1 MDANDPDITD
11 EEYDTWQLFPKNLTE
26 ITKSFQKVAGVCF
39 LGAAALSRCGIIP
52 VYISAPA
59 VIGTEVVSSF
69 LSKKTTKDKRYLGLS
84 SIPSEKQ
91 ELEAYKNLL
100 HTHIRA
106 IRRIR
111 DPDSAQEKTKRNA
124 KQALEIIEAFEDAYN
139 RDEAGDSAGYS
150 LGYHSE
156 SGPADEYLPR
166 NTRKKRITHTHN
178 GARRASYESVHAN
191 GSEYRSSSRLSR
203 QLAHNGSRSRF
214 MSPAPVREEETA
226 FDDPNSTT
234 ALAPY
239 NSSRAHA
246 ASDWSDWT
254 WNEKRQQWVSYRYVN
269 GQYEYEHREPGDL
282 S

>member
-39 LGAAALSRCGIIP
+39 LGAAALSRCGMIP

-91 ELEAYKNLL
+91 ELEAYKDLL

-139 RDEAGDSAGYS
+139 RDEAGDSAGYTS
-150 LGYHSE
+150 GYYSE
-156 SGPADEYLPR
+156 SGPEDEHLPR
-166 NTRKKRITHTHN
+166 NIRKKRITNTN
-178 GARRASYESVHAN
+178 YGARRASYDSVRAS
-191 GSEYRSSSRLSR
+191 GFEYRSLSRLSQQEAR
-203 QLAHNGSRSRF
+203 NGSGCRH
-214 MSPAPVREEETA
+214 MSSTPVREEEAA
-226 FDDPNSTT
+226 FDDPNST

-239 NSSRAHA
+239 TSSRAHA

-254 WNEKRQQWVSYRYVN
+254 WNEKPQQWSSYRFVN
-269 GQYEYEHREPGDL
+269 GEYEYEYREARDL